1 MNTESNNPLEPGIMS
16 NSLIQ
21 ALIDNYRQNHLSAI
35 NTALGIQ
42 DAHSIWFDLPK
53 LKNFIAKIEEEAAKV
68 NPATSEADLG
78 IRFYYATYPKQENW
92 SMMDSHPV
100 PVEYAGRHTLV
111 MIPTVKKASE
121 TGELVDFDFNP
132 FQTNGENSNLALNS
146 RNITPSGN
154 GGDNGNGGGGPLGD
168 DTGLGENNGQLT
180 PPKASLGELY

>member
-16 NSLIQ
+16 NSLIK

-100 PVEYAGRHTLV
+100 PVQYAGKHTLV
-111 MIPTVKKASE
+111 MIPTLKKAGE
-121 TGELVDFDFNP
+121 AGELVDFDFNP
-132 FQTNGENSNLALNS
+132 FQANGENSNLALNA
-146 RNITPSGN
+146 RNFTPSGN
-154 GGDNGNGGGGPLGD
+154 GDGDGGPLGD
-168 DTGLGENNGQLT
+168 DTGLGENSGTLI
-180 PPKASLGELY
+180 PPAPPLGTSY